1 MKKMIASLA
10 AGLIGLV
17 AIFGYS
23 LTDVSEFL
31 QLAKTET
38 HEFVEGQIPNTVQI
52 KRVGLILDKLDSEM
66 GELKHELAKAEI
78 GLERSESDWQ
88 SAQQS
93 RTAYVRKLRDL
104 RSLDCQLGDTKYVSV
119 SCSKV
124 SDAEVNVKKKAT
136 LLLYR
141 ECDKECLESKKLMEV
156 RRKSV
161 DSLRQ
166 SLGQWNDKRVLLEQ
180 RLEVLRTRN
189 EVEIASGR
197 LEGKVSDPSELQR
210 AEELIEKIE
219 ERLDIAERERELGDG
234 FSSDLNL
241 DNAIEVS
248 PATDIDSEIDA
259 ILSSD

>member
-17 AIFGYS
+17 AISGYS

-52 KRVGLILDKLDSEM
+52 KRIGLILDKLGSEM
-66 GELKHELAKAEI
+66 GELRHELAKAEI

-141 ECDKECLESKKLMEV
+141 ECDKECLESMKLMEV

-189 EVEIASGR
+189 KVEITSGR
-197 LEGKVSDPSELQR
+197 LEGNVRDPSKLQR

-219 ERLDIAERERELGDG
+219 ERLDIAERERELGETLTSGALVDDMAVLQ
-234 FSSDLNL
+234 SD
-241 DNAIEVS
+241 S
-248 PATDIDSEIDA
+248 DIDAEIDS
-259 ILSSD
+259 ILSKN